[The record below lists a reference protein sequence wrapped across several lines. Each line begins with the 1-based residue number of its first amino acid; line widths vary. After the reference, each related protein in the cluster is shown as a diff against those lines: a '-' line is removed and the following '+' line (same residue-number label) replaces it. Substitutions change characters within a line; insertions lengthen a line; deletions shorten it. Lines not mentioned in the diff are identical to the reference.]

1 MADKPPLVARWG
13 GTPPPTHSPLIIT
26 NPVRSQSDLTLTSEV
41 LVQGF
46 LSFQKHRYTYR
57 VDNGLKNHVLR
68 IDWKGPGIKIDR
80 AAKNESVISKESF
93 FSPQILKTTASA
105 EAIADETPFEGRP
118 SQDARADAYV
128 PWTAAIGK
136 SLREILGEAIAAK
149 LTLKTVASVA
159 IAGGAIVSVISQ
171 LSRVSG
177 QFEYTLL
184 LENLGVTPV
193 SLDIAGL
200 SFENEAVGF
209 ELAPS
214 ERKELRHVSSDEPVE
229 RQVTL
234 KIAGECE
241 VPIFVM
247 VADSMIETGDKVK
260 NSSKPVDRK
269 IEIKKAVVEKKK
281 KKKKEEREP
290 VTAGS

>member
-1 MADKPPLVARWG
+1 
-13 GTPPPTHSPLIIT
+13 
-26 NPVRSQSDLTLTSEV
+26 
-41 LVQGF
+41 
-46 LSFQKHRYTYR
+46 
-57 VDNGLKNHVLR
+57 
-68 IDWKGPGIKIDR
+68 
-80 AAKNESVISKESF
+80 
-93 FSPQILKTTASA
+93 
-105 EAIADETPFEGRP
+105 
-118 SQDARADAYV
+118 
-128 PWTAAIGK
+128 
-136 SLREILGEAIAAK
+136 
-149 LTLKTVASVA
+149 
-159 IAGGAIVSVISQ
+159 
-171 LSRVSG
+171 
-177 QFEYTLL
+177 
-184 LENLGVTPV
+184 VTPV

-200 SFENEAVGF
+200 SFENESVGF

-214 ERKELRHVSSDEPVE
+214 ERKELRHLSSDEPVE

>member
-13 GTPPPTHSPLIIT
+13 GLPPPTHSPLVST
-26 NPVRSQSDLTLTSEV
+26 NPASSQSDLTLTSEV

-57 VDNGLKNHVLR
+57 VDNGLKDHVLKV
-68 IDWKGPGIKIDR
+68 DWKGPGIKVDR
-80 AAKNESVISKESF
+80 AAKNESVISQESF
-93 FSPQILKTTASA
+93 FSPQVLKTTASA
-105 EAIADETPFEGRP
+105 EAIADEIPFVGKP

-136 SLREILGEAIAAK
+136 SLKEILGEAIAKK
-149 LTLKTVASVA
+149 LTLKTAASVA
-159 IAGGAIVSVISQ
+159 IAGGAVVSVTSQ
-171 LSRVSG
+171 LSQISG
-177 QFEYTLL
+177 QFEYKLL
-184 LENLGVTPV
+184 LGNLGVTPV

-200 SFENEAVGF
+200 RFDNEAVEF

-214 ERKELRHVSSDEPVE
+214 KRKELRHLSSDEPVE

-247 VADSMIETGDKVK
+247 VADSMVETADKVR
-260 NSSKPVDRK
+260 NSSEPVDRK
-269 IEIKKAVVEKKK
+269 IQIKKTVLEKKK

-290 VTAGS
+290 VSAG

>member
-13 GTPPPTHSPLIIT
+13 GSPPPTHSPLIISD
-26 NPVRSQSDLTLTSEV
+26 PVSSQSDLSLTSEV
-41 LVQGF
+41 LVQSF
-46 LSFQKHRYTYR
+46 LSLQKHRYTYR

-80 AAKNESVISKESF
+80 AAKNESVISIESF
-93 FSPQILKTTASA
+93 FSPQFLKTTASA
-105 EAIADETPFEGRP
+105 EAIADEIPFTGKP

-128 PWTAAIGK
+128 PWTAAIAK
-136 SLREILGEAIAAK
+136 SLKEILGEAIAAK

-159 IAGGAIVSVISQ
+159 LAGGAMVSVTSQ
-171 LSRVSG
+171 LSSVSG
-177 QFEYTLL
+177 QFEYKLVFD
-184 LENLGVTPV
+184 NLGTTPV

-209 ELAPS
+209 DLASS
-214 ERKELRHVSSDEPVE
+214 ERKELLHVSSDAPVE

-234 KIAGECE
+234 KITGVCE

-247 VADSMIETGDKVK
+247 VADSMIEKEGTVK
-260 NSSKPVDRK
+260 R
-269 IEIKKAVVEKKK
+269 
-281 KKKKEEREP
+281 ERVP
-290 VTAGS
+290 ARVGS

>member
-1 MADKPPLVARWG
+1 M
-13 GTPPPTHSPLIIT
+13 
-26 NPVRSQSDLTLTSEV
+26 
-41 LVQGF
+41 QGF
-46 LSFQKHRYTYR
+46 LSLQKHRYTYR

-68 IDWKGPGIKIDR
+68 LDWKGPGIKVDR
-80 AAKNESVISKESF
+80 AAKNESVISMESF
-93 FSPQILKTTASA
+93 FSPQISRTTASA

-136 SLREILGEAIAAK
+136 SLKEILGEAIAAK

-159 IAGGAIVSVISQ
+159 IAGGAMVSVMSQ
-171 LSRVSG
+171 LSRVSN
-177 QFEYTLL
+177 QFEYKLF
-184 LENLGVTPV
+184 LEDLGVTPI

-200 SFENEAVGF
+200 SFENEAVEF

-214 ERKELRHVSSDEPVE
+214 ERKELRHVSSDAPVE

-247 VADSMIETGDKVK
+247 VADSMIRTVAKVK
-260 NSSKPVDRK
+260 
-269 IEIKKAVVEKKK
+269 
-281 KKKKEEREP
+281 KEQVP
-290 VTAGS
+290 ALAGS

>member
-1 MADKPPLVARWG
+1 MADKQPLVARWG
-13 GTPPPTHSPLIIT
+13 GSPPPTHSPLIIA
-26 NPVRSQSDLTLTSEV
+26 NPVSSQSDLTLTSEV

-57 VDNGLKNHVLR
+57 VDNGLKNHVLKV
-68 IDWKGPGIKIDR
+68 DWKGPGIKIDR
-80 AAKNESVISKESF
+80 AAKNESVISQESF
-93 FSPQILKTTASA
+93 FSPQVLRTTASA
-105 EAIADETPFEGRP
+105 EAIADETPFVGRP

-128 PWTAAIGK
+128 PWTAAIRK
-136 SLREILGEAIAAK
+136 SLREVLGEAIAAK

-159 IAGGAIVSVISQ
+159 IAGGAAVSVISQ
-171 LSRVSG
+171 LSQASG
-177 QFEYTLL
+177 QFEYKLV
-184 LENLGVTPV
+184 LENLGVRPV

-209 ELAPS
+209 EVAPS

-247 VADSMIETGDKVK
+247 VADSMIE
-260 NSSKPVDRK
+260 
-269 IEIKKAVVEKKK
+269 KKEKE
-281 KKKKEEREP
+281 KEEREP
-290 VTAGS
+290 AAARS